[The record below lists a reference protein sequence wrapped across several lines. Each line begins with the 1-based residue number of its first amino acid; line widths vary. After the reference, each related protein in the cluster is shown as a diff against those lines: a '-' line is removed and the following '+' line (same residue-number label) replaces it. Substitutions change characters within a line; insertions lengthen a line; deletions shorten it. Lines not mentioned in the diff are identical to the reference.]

1 MSAESLTQSV
11 DMRLFHYTP
20 AVPHTYCVGVHNG
33 HGFGSLFARL
43 FSKVAAKTVA
53 KTAAKT
59 ALRVAKSAGRRALK
73 EVTKQAPK
81 ILKEVTKTA
90 LEEGSK
96 FGGEYLK
103 NKIDETHKKAL
114 NTKLPNSLVH
124 SLAGAAKGGIEKLER
139 SVVPKLNAQ
148 LDTRIDRAT
157 ENFEKFAGLEKA
169 KRKKKKRKAP
179 HSPAISARRKKP
191 KRRNKGL
198 SLEEIINETE

>member
-1 MSAESLTQSV
+1 
-11 DMRLFHYTP
+11 MRLFHYTP
-20 AVPHTYCVGVHNG
+20 AVPHSYCVGVHNG

-81 ILKEVTKTA
+81 ILKEVGKTA

-96 FGGEYLK
+96 IGGEYLK
-103 NKIDETHKKAL
+103 HKLDETREKAL
-114 NTKLPNSLVH
+114 NTRLPDSLVH

-139 SVVPKLNAQ
+139 TVVPKLNAQ

-157 ENFEKFAGLEKA
+157 ENLERFAGIDKT
-169 KRKKKKRKAP
+169 KRKKRKAP
-179 HSPAISARRKKP
+179 HSPAVSVRRKKT

-198 SLEEIINETE
+198 TLEEIINETE